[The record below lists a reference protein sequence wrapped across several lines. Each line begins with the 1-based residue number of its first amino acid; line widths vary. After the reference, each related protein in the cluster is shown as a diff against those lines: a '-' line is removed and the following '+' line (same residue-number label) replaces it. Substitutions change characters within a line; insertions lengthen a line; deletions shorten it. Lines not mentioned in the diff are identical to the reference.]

1 MASKWHFALEI
12 NESLNKMGEGAK
24 TVVFTFKVKMGEEW
38 VDLESG
44 SLPCWSLGCQM
55 SKYHTGCNIRLT

>member
-1 MASKWHFALEI
+1 MVPKWHFALEI

-24 TVVFTFKVKMGEEW
+24 TVVFTFKVKVGEEW
-38 VDLESG
+38 IDLESG

-55 SKYHTGCNIRLT
+55 SKYAIRYNIRLT